1 MSLRVRARES
11 EGVCADGASS
21 SYRINSICHV
31 KVRLTQVNQL
41 TLLGK
46 GAKQSKGLWSQYIAW
61 YAHTAT
67 KSFNSS
73 E

>member
-11 EGVCADGASS
+11 EGVCADGTSS

-31 KVRLTQVNQL
+31 KVRLTPVNQL

-46 GAKQSKGLWSQYIAW
+46 GANRVKVSGLS
-61 YAHTAT
+61 T
-67 KSFNSS
+67 
-73 E
+73 